1 MLKEEIIRSDFL
13 ARGMRATALLLCLL
27 MISVAFSGCF
37 GNVDEDPDVEIMVSE
52 DQSLTA
58 TRGQIYTLG
67 VESNVPY
74 TVHRPHGT
82 FFVDEFGVLRDAMNM
97 TYDVSITE
105 VELLVLDTELA
116 SFEISVTAGDYIW
129 NQTLEIVNS
138 ESMMLVDGRR
148 AYDTI
153 DMLTSQYNN
162 RWCATASAGPVSNHE
177 SGAAYEA
184 AAEAMADN
192 MWEMGFDFVEVTRYE
207 DDPAQLNVVGYNW
220 GRVNPDEYIV
230 IGGHFD
236 IAYALT
242 PPSGGTNEGA
252 NDDTSGSTVSLE
264 MAQALAQMEFDHTV
278 VAALWACEEEGLL
291 GSRAY
296 VDHLPEN
303 VSVRAYMNF
312 DMVALNYP
320 IVPPSEPIIGP
331 GGEIFSATKYD
342 WTISIAGANDSN
354 MNRMYDWVSITIDE
368 DLAYQPTAGNPI
380 TWQIAESCASDHC
393 SFFSAGYPTFNFFSP
408 GGDISF
414 WQEWHSPSDT
424 LEFMTAKAGGEE
436 GMASGFNSLVWT
448 ALDLFVRVD
457 NAEDFYGNWYTAE
470 EG

>member
-1 MLKEEIIRSDFL
+1 ML
-13 ARGMRATALLLCLL
+13 GLL
-27 MISVAFSGCF
+27 MFSVAFSGCF
-37 GNVDEDPDVEIMVSE
+37 GNMDDSE
-52 DQSLTA
+52 PAANLSIPEELNSNTA
-58 TRGQIYTLG
+58 PRGQIYTMTI
-67 VESNVPY
+67 ESNVDY
-74 TVHRPHGT
+74 TVHRANGT
-82 FFVDEFGVLRDAMNM
+82 FFVDEFGVFRDAMNM
-97 TYDVSITE
+97 TFDSSIEE
-105 VELLVLDTELA
+105 VKLLIMDTESSSIDL
-116 SFEISVTAGDYIW
+116 IVTAGDEMW
-129 NQTLEIVNS
+129 NGTIELTDSDE
-138 ESMMLVDGRR
+138 MMIVDGRR

-162 RWCATASAGPVSNHE
+162 RWCASAGPGGVNHE
-177 SGAAYEA
+177 GGAAYEA
-184 AAEAMADN
+184 AAEAMADE
-192 MWEMGFDFVEVTRYE
+192 MWEMGFDFVEVTRYD
-207 DDPAQLNVVGYNW
+207 DDPDQLNVVGYNW

-236 IAYALT
+236 IAYAFT

-264 MAQALAQMEFDHTV
+264 MAQALAQLEFDHTV
-278 VAALWACEEEGLL
+278 VAGLWACEEEGLL

-303 VSVRAYMNF
+303 VTVRAYMNF

-320 IVPPSEPIIGP
+320 ITPPSEPLIGP
-331 GGEIFSATKYD
+331 GGEIFSASKYD
-342 WTISIAGANDSN
+342 WTISFAGANDSN
-354 MNRMYDWVSITIDE
+354 MERMHDWVGTTIED

-424 LEFMTAKAGGEE
+424 LEFMTAKAGGQT

-448 ALDLFVRVD
+448 ALDLFIRVD
-457 NAEDFYGNWYTAE
+457 NAENFQGTWAE
-470 EG
+470 

>member
-1 MLKEEIIRSDFL
+1 
-13 ARGMRATALLLCLL
+13 MRATALLLCLL

-37 GNVDEDPDVEIMVSE
+37 GNMDDDPEPELNVPE
-52 DQSLTA
+52 DQPLTA
-58 TRGQIYTLG
+58 TRGQIYTLT

-74 TVHRPHGT
+74 TVHRPNGT
-82 FFVDEFGVLRDAMNM
+82 FFVDEFGVLRDAMNW
-97 TYDVSITE
+97 TYDASTTE
-105 VELLVLDTELA
+105 VELLVLDTELTA
-116 SFEISVTAGDYIW
+116 FELTITAEDYIW
-129 NQTLEIVNS
+129 NQTLEIVDS

-162 RWCATASAGPVSNHE
+162 RWCASASAGPVSNHE
-177 SGAAYEA
+177 GGAAYEA

-320 IVPPSEPIIGP
+320 IVPPSEPLIGP

-424 LEFMTAKAGGEE
+424 LEFMTAKAGGED

-457 NAEDFYGNWYTAE
+457 NAEDFYGNWYTSVE
-470 EG
+470 E